1 MIKDQIT
8 KLLQKIT
15 GIKEINLEFPD
26 NPEFGDYSSN
36 IAMEMSSKSQF
47 PRSKSQTN
55 SKIPNSKF
63 KNPRELAEYIVSKI
77 LINKSTN
84 QPFDRVEVAGPGFI
98 NFWLKKDV
106 LVNNLIQID
115 ALKDKYG
122 ASSSLKGKKIVLE
135 FTDPNPFK
143 EFHIGHV
150 YTNTVGESLS
160 RLFESV
166 GAEVRRVN
174 YQGDIGL
181 HVAKAIWGMMDKM
194 KHEKVTIGGLSKKP
208 LTERIKFMGEAYALG
223 SSVYEEE
230 ASTKEEIN
238 ILNKKIYK
246 EDPEI
251 KDLYK
256 TGRKWSLEYF
266 DTIYKRLGT
275 KFNNYYFES
284 EVEKL
289 GQKIV
294 EENLKKGIFEK
305 SQGAIIF
312 PGKKYGL
319 HDRVFINSLGIPTY
333 EAKELG
339 LAPTKYKDFAY
350 DQSIII
356 TANEINEYFKVL
368 IKAMSLIY
376 PELGEKTLHIGHGM
390 IRLPEGKMSSR
401 TGKVITG
408 ASLLDEVKAGA
419 AKINEESSEMVAI
432 AAVKYAFLKVGI
444 GKDIVYDIKESLSLE
459 GNSGPYLQYT
469 VARSN
474 SVMQKASTFK
484 GEPLQGDYSDL
495 NEEEL
500 LVLRCLIKF
509 PEIIETAA
517 KSYSPNLLCN
527 YLYELASKYNTFY
540 NKYRIISEEG
550 KTKSEKVEN
559 FRLALTAG
567 TGQVLKNGL
576 KILGIQAPER
586 M

>member
-1 MIKDQIT
+1 MSKVVG
-8 KLLQKIT
+8 KI
-15 GIKEINLEFPD
+15 
-26 NPEFGDYSSN
+26 
-36 IAMEMSSKSQF
+36 
-47 PRSKSQTN
+47 
-55 SKIPNSKF
+55 
-63 KNPRELAEYIVSKI
+63 
-77 LINKSTN
+77 
-84 QPFDRVEVAGPGFI
+84 EVAGPGFI

-106 LVNNLIQID
+106 LVDNLIQID
-115 ALKDKYG
+115 RLKEKYG
-122 ASSSLKGKKIVLE
+122 NSSFLKGKKIVLE

-160 RLFESV
+160 RLFEST
-166 GAEVRRVN
+166 GAEVHRVN

-194 KHEKVTIGGLSKKP
+194 KHEKVSIEGLSKKP

-223 SSVYEEE
+223 SSVYDEEV
-230 ASTKEEIN
+230 STKEEIN
-238 ILNKKIYK
+238 ILNKKIF
-246 EDPEI
+246 EGNSEI

-256 TGRKWSLEYF
+256 IGREWSLQYF
-266 DTIYKRLGT
+266 ETIYKRLGT

-284 EVEKL
+284 EVAKL

-294 EENLKKGIFEK
+294 EENLKKDIFEK

-339 LAPTKYKDFAY
+339 LAPTKYKDFPY

-390 IRLPEGKMSSR
+390 IRLSEGKMSSR

-469 VARSN
+469 VARTN
-474 SVMQKASTFK
+474 SVLAKVKTKSEK
-484 GEPLQGDYSDL
+484 VKVKEELN
-495 NEEEL
+495 NEEL
-500 LVLRCLIKF
+500 AVLRTLIKF
-509 PEIIETAA
+509 PEIIETAI

-527 YLYELASKYNTFY
+527 YLYDLASEYNGFY
-540 NKYRIISEEG
+540 NSDKIIGG
-550 KTKSEKVEN
+550 KNED
-559 FRLALTAG
+559 FRLALTFG
-567 TGQVLKNGL
+567 VGQVLKNGL
-576 KILGIQAPER
+576 RILGIQTPER